1 MIEDHGEHDH
11 ETDQSAQASMLVE
24 DPTPPSPAEDPD
36 ETLANP
42 DATAPLTDKIRFAWR
57 SSDESILTRIE
68 LAAETQFAVLFADA
82 LSVVDDLYAAL
93 RVPDGKGGC
102 VMYGNRPFEDW
113 DQLTGQDIE
122 RAIMDLMRIKMVVAP
137 AVNKLK
143 SRAVYAKMTA
153 DDVKDVS
160 YKKVVNGTIADRTSR
175 ANRDSQ
181 QDRYHAFF
189 NYHLWSVADVF
200 LQQIVDLMYRLRDVR
215 NWRVSAQAR

>member
-1 MIEDHGEHDH
+1 MTDDHNDDH
-11 ETDQSAQASMLVE
+11 EADQSAQASTLVE
-24 DPTPPSPAEDPD
+24 DPTPPTPAEDPD
-36 ETLANP
+36 EALANP
-42 DATAPLTDKIRFAWR
+42 EVTEPLTEKIRFAWR

-68 LAAETQFAVLFADA
+68 LAAETQFAELFADS
-82 LSVVDDLYAAL
+82 LIVVDNLYSAL
-93 RVPDGKGGC
+93 RVPDGQGGW

-113 DQLTGQDIE
+113 DQLTGQDLE
-122 RAIMDLMRIKMVVAP
+122 RAIMDLMRIKMIVAP

-153 DDVKDVS
+153 DDTKDAS
-160 YKKVVNGTIADRTSR
+160 YKKVVSGTIGDRTAR

-200 LQQIVDLMYRLRDVR
+200 LQQIVDLMFRLRDVR
-215 NWRVSAQAR
+215 NWRISAQR

>member
-1 MIEDHGEHDH
+1 MTEHDDH
-11 ETDQSAQASMLVE
+11 EHEADQSAQAAMLVE
-24 DPTPPSPAEDPD
+24 DPTPPDPSEDPD
-36 ETLANP
+36 EALSNP
-42 DATAPLTDKIRFAWR
+42 EATAPLTEKIRFAWR
-57 SSDESILTRIE
+57 SSDEAILTRIE
-68 LAAETQFAVLFADA
+68 LAAETQFAALFADA
-82 LSVVDDLYAAL
+82 VTVVDNLYAAL
-93 RVPDGKGGC
+93 RVPDGQGGW

-122 RAIMDLMRIKMVVAP
+122 RAIMDLARIKMFVAP
-137 AVNKLK
+137 EVNKLK

-153 DDVKDVS
+153 DDAKDVS
-160 YKKVVNGTIADRTSR
+160 YKKVVSGTIGDRTAR

-200 LQQIVDLMYRLRDVR
+200 LTQLVDLMYRLRDVR